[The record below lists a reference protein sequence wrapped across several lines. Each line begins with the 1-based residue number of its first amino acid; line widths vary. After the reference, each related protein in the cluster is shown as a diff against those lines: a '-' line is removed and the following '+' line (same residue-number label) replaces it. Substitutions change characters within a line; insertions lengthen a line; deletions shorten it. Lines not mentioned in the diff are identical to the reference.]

1 MAKDKGK
8 KADKNAKKAK
18 KADKKDKAA
27 RKAEKKAVK
36 DGGKGVAY
44 RLVTPSLTVN
54 DLAASLK
61 FYQSLGFAVKETW
74 KAPDGA
80 IRGYELEAGKTGLMI
95 GQDDF
100 AKGKDRKKGEG
111 VRLYFQTKET
121 VDDVAARIKAAG
133 VALASEP
140 ADQAWG
146 GRTFDVVDPDGYK
159 YTVTSTW

>member
-8 KADKNAKKAK
+8 KADKGQKKAK

-27 RKAEKKAVK
+27 RKAEKKAGK
-36 DGGKGVAY
+36 NGGKGSAY

-61 FYQSLGFAVKETW
+61 FYQSLGFAIKETW
-74 KAPDGA
+74 KGPDGVV
-80 IRGYELEAGKTGLMI
+80 RGYELEAGKTALMI

-100 AKGKDRKKGEG
+100 AKGHDRKKGEG

-121 VDDVAARIKAAG
+121 VDDVAARVKTAG
-133 VALASEP
+133 LALASEP
-140 ADQAWG
+140 ADQPWG

-159 YTVTSTW
+159 HTVASGW